1 VVPGARR
8 GALSLRTKLV
18 ALVLV
23 LAVLPVAVLGGV
35 AYRKSSGDWRAAA
48 GGLLQSEARSTID
61 KIDRNLFE
69 RYGDVQ
75 AFAVNPDA
83 RGDAA
88 TVQAAADFY
97 SSAYGVY
104 DLLLVAEAD
113 GTVLATNTSTGD
125 DVPVAAGPLV
135 GTSVADQPWFRSA
148 LELQPGETA
157 YADVSVEPLVAQA
170 TGREVLSLPFSAPVY
185 DDAGRVVRVWVN
197 FASWERVVTQILD
210 EQVAG
215 LHGRGFDTVQGQVLR
230 SDGVVLAGP
239 GADGTD
245 GLDLVAAGLPAAEE
259 LARGRSGS
267 SVAADPTGSGAQQV
281 GGYAASAGAL
291 GFDGYGWGVLVRQDA
306 EEATAPAQSLLLAIL
321 LVAALAA
328 LVVGVVAVRAAGGIT
343 GPLRRAAAVLQ
354 EVARGDLRSRLAVTS
369 GDEVGQ
375 LSTALNTSLD
385 DLTRVLA
392 ATRSGAGEV
401 ATASTGMLALVD
413 RVAHDA
419 ATGTASAQEVSSVAD
434 RVSENVGSVASG
446 GEQMGA
452 AIREIATSSSDAAR
466 VAAEA
471 VQLAGTAGAAIDRLS
486 QSSTEIEDVV
496 RLITSIAEQTN
507 LLALNATIE
516 AARAGA
522 AGRGF
527 AVVAS
532 EVKDLAQETGRATED
547 IAQRIRSLQSDSSA
561 AVEVVD
567 AISEVIGRVNDHQMS
582 IASAVEQQ
590 TATTA
595 EMNRG
600 VVEASDGTSSI
611 ARSAADVA
619 RASES
624 TSGTAQE
631 LRTSADDLAGTAEEL
646 TQLVARFQ
654 LAEGARVG

>member
-1 VVPGARR
+1 MPARAR
-8 GALSLRTKLV
+8 PAAASLRTKLV
-18 ALVLV
+18 VLVLV
-23 LAVLPVAVLGGV
+23 LAVLPVAGLGAV
-35 AYRKSSGDWRAAA
+35 AHRKSSGDWRAAA
-48 GGLLQSEARSTID
+48 GDLLQSEATSTID

-97 SSAYGVY
+97 SGAYGIY
-104 DLLLVAEAD
+104 DLLLVADAD
-113 GTVLATNTSTGD
+113 GTVVATNTVTGD
-125 DVPVAAGPLV
+125 DAPVESDALV

-148 LELQPGETA
+148 LDLQPGQTA
-157 YADVSVEPLVAQA
+157 YADAAVEPLVARA

-185 DDAGRVVRVWVN
+185 DEAGRVVRVWVD
-197 FASWERVVTQILD
+197 FASWDRVVTQILD

-215 LHGRGFDTVQGQVLR
+215 LRDRGLETVQGQVLR

-239 GADGTD
+239 GADGAD

-259 LARGRSGS
+259 LAGGRSGS
-267 SVAADPTGSGAQQV
+267 SVAVDPTGDGVEQV
-281 GGYAASAGAL
+281 DGYAASAGAL
-291 GFDGYGWGVLVRQDA
+291 GFDGYGWGVLMRQDA
-306 EEATAPAQSLLLAIL
+306 EEATVPAQSLLLAIL

-328 LVVGVVAVRAAGGIT
+328 LVVGVVAVRAAGSIT
-343 GPLRRAAAVLQ
+343 GPLCRAAALLQ
-354 EVARGDLRSRLAVTS
+354 EVARGDLRGRLAVTS

-385 DLTRVLA
+385 DLTQVLA
-392 ATRSGAGEV
+392 ATRSGAGGV
-401 ATASTGMLALVD
+401 ATASRDMLALVD
-413 RVAHDA
+413 RVAEDA
-419 ATGTASAQEVSSVAD
+419 STGTASAREVSQVAE
-434 RVSENVGSVASG
+434 RVSGSVRSVASG

-452 AIREIATSSSDAAR
+452 AIREIATSSSDAAH

-471 VQLAGTAGAAIDRLS
+471 VALTGTAGAAIDRLS
-486 QSSTEIEDVV
+486 QSSTEIGEVV
-496 RLITSIAEQTN
+496 RLITSIAEQTD

-532 EVKDLAQETGRATED
+532 EVKELAQETGRATED
-547 IAQRIRSLQSDSSA
+547 IAQRIRSLQSDSRA
-561 AVEVVD
+561 AVEVVEV
-567 AISEVIGRVNDHQMS
+567 ISQVIGRVSDTQTS
-582 IASAVEQQ
+582 IASAVEEQ
-590 TATTA
+590 TATMA

-600 VVEASDGTSSI
+600 VAEASDGTSSI
-611 ARSAADVA
+611 ARTAADVA
-619 RASES
+619 RAAES
-624 TSGTAQE
+624 TSGTAQR
-631 LRTSADDLAGTAEEL
+631 LRTSADALAGTAEEL

-654 LAEGARVG
+654 LAEGARQA

>member
-1 VVPGARR
+1 VVARAR
-8 GALSLRTKLV
+8 QGSTSLRTKLV

-23 LAVLPVAVLGGV
+23 LAVLPVVALGAVS
-35 AYRKSSGDWRAAA
+35 YRKSSGDWRAAA
-48 GGLLQSEARSTID
+48 GDLLQSEATSTID

-97 SSAYGVY
+97 SSAYGIY
-104 DLLLVAEAD
+104 DLLLVADAD
-113 GTVLATNTSTGD
+113 GTVVATNTATGD
-125 DVPVAAGPLV
+125 DVPVGADALA

-148 LELQPGETA
+148 LDARPGETA
-157 YADVSVEPLVAQA
+157 YADAAVEPLVAQA
-170 TGREVLSLPFSAPVY
+170 TGREALSLPFSAPVY
-185 DDAGRVVRVWVN
+185 DEAGEVERVWVN
-197 FASWERVVTQILD
+197 FASWDRVVTQILD
-210 EQVAG
+210 EQVAKLQDRG
-215 LHGRGFDTVQGQVLR
+215 LDTVQGQVLR

-259 LARGRSGS
+259 LTGGRSGS
-267 SVAADPTGSGAQQV
+267 SVAADPTGNGAEQV
-281 GGYAASAGAL
+281 AGYAASVGAL
-291 GFDGYGWGVLVRQDA
+291 GFEGYGWGVLMRQDA
-306 EEATAPAQSLLLAIL
+306 EEATAPAQSLLLDIL

-328 LVVGVVAVRAAGGIT
+328 VVVGVVAVRTAGGIT

-354 EVARGDLRSRLAVTS
+354 EVARGDLRGRLAVTS

-385 DLTRVLA
+385 DLTHVLA
-392 ATRSGAGEV
+392 ATRSGAGGV
-401 ATASTGMLALVD
+401 ATASKDMLALVD
-413 RVAHDA
+413 RVADDA
-419 ATGTASAQEVSSVAD
+419 ATGTTSAREVSEVANRVSANVRSVA
-434 RVSENVGSVASG
+434 EG
-446 GEQMGA
+446 GEQMGT
-452 AIREIATSSSDAAR
+452 AIRDIATSSSDAAR

-471 VQLAGTAGAAIDRLS
+471 VSLTGTAGAAIDRLS
-486 QSSTEIEDVV
+486 RSSTEIEEVV
-496 RLITSIAEQTN
+496 RLISSIAEQTD

-522 AGRGF
+522 AGKGF
-527 AVVAS
+527 AVVAA

-561 AVEVVD
+561 AVEVVQ
-567 AISEVIGRVNDHQMS
+567 AISQVIDRVSDHQMS
-582 IASAVEQQ
+582 IASAVEEQ

-600 VVEASDGTSSI
+600 VSEASDGTSSI
-611 ARSAADVA
+611 ALTAADVA

-654 LAEGARVG
+654 LAEGARG